1 MHVILAALTIL
12 TVVAVWAWRLRM
24 ARRGLDELSEV
35 AKTVAN
41 APRRLAFKW
50 RAGKGGIELIE
61 DPREAAAIMMMMM
74 ALARGGPLSPHQADT
89 IEEEIK
95 AHFSFSD
102 AEAEDLAAH
111 AAWVAGSQL
120 PGEEQMRRLSR
131 LVVSAPQLSAKEVV
145 DLDTMLVAVSEA
157 EGLPTRA
164 QLALLQIY
172 RDMAGLKT

>member
-1 MHVILAALTIL
+1 MHIVFAVLAIL
-12 TVVAVWAWRLRM
+12 TAVAVWAWRLRM

-50 RAGKGGIELIE
+50 RAGKGGVELIE

-95 AHFSFSD
+95 THFGFSD
-102 AEAEDLAAH
+102 PEAEDLAAH

-145 DLDTMLVAVSEA
+145 DLDTMLEAVSEA

>member
-1 MHVILAALTIL
+1 MHIVFAIL
-12 TVVAVWAWRLRM
+12 TVLTAVAVWSWRLRM
-24 ARRGLDELSEV
+24 ARRGLDELGQA

-50 RAGKGGIELIE
+50 RAGRGGVELIE
-61 DPREAAAIMMMMM
+61 DPREAAAIMMMMV
-74 ALARGGPLSPHQADT
+74 ALGRGAPLSARQADM
-89 IEEEIK
+89 IEAEIRT
-95 AHFSFSD
+95 HFSFSVQ
-102 AEAEDLAAH
+102 EAEELAAH

-131 LVVSAPQLSAKEVV
+131 LVVNAPQLSPKEVV

-157 EGLPTRA
+157 EGLPIRA
-164 QLALLQIY
+164 QLSLLQIY

>member
-1 MHVILAALTIL
+1 MHVIFAAFAIL
-12 TVVAVWAWRLRM
+12 VAVGVWTWRLRM

-35 AKTVAN
+35 ARTVAN

-50 RAGKGGIELIE
+50 RAGKGGVDLVE
-61 DPREAAAIMMMMM
+61 DPREAAAIMMMMV
-74 ALARGGPLSPHQADT
+74 ALGRGAPLSPTQADT
-89 IEEEIK
+89 IEDEIRV
-95 AHFSFSD
+95 HFNFTV

-131 LVVSAPQLSAKEVV
+131 LIVNTAQLGPKEIV
-145 DLDTMLVAVSEA
+145 DLDSMLVVVSEA
-157 EGLPTRA
+157 EGLPTRT

>member
-1 MHVILAALTIL
+1 MHVIIAALAIL
-12 TVVAVWAWRLRM
+12 TAVAVWTWRLRM
-24 ARRGLDELSEV
+24 ARRGLDELAEV

-74 ALARGGPLSPHQADT
+74 ALARGGPLSPQQADV
-89 IEEEIK
+89 IEDEIR
-95 AHFSFSD
+95 AHFSFSES
-102 AEAEDLAAH
+102 EAEDLAAH

-131 LVVSAPQLSAKEVV
+131 LVVNAPQLSPKEVV

-164 QLALLQIY
+164 QMALLQIY